1 MVEGKAPAPV
11 SVNEDSIARGTALLF
26 AAKVAG
32 GVFTAA
38 LTLFLAR
45 KLGPAGYG
53 LLALAMSV
61 VALVEL
67 PSDFGVAVALPR
79 FLAENRAQPKLLRE
93 LTADGIRL
101 EALGSLLVGG
111 ALAVLAGPIADA
123 YNQPGLAELLR
134 ILAISLVG
142 QNFLFFFSG
151 VFTAMRRQSAT
162 LISSLLE
169 SATELTA
176 SVALVLLVGGA
187 TGAAFGR
194 AAGYAVGA
202 LSGAVLA
209 IRMLGVG
216 ILPRSIATHGHGR
229 RIVSYALPLWVVDS
243 VFTLFTQIDVLL
255 IGAFLTAGSVAFF
268 DAPMRLTAVLQYPG
282 YAIAGAVSPRLARS
296 AEGQPQVDAFNQAV
310 SVLVALMAA
319 ATVFTTVWAATIV
332 HFAFGSGYGKAADVL
347 RALGPYVFFSG
358 GAALVS
364 TALNYVGAA
373 RRRVPVAIATV
384 LVNLVLDLILIP
396 RVGVVGAAIGTDVGM
411 AIYVLAQFWF
421 CALLLGTPLRPHV
434 VVLSRCAIAAAA
446 MALTLHASGTEPLSV
461 PVAIGG
467 GLAGCLVY
475 LGVLRL
481 TVLAQHLLRGRRR
494 AGP

>member
-1 MVEGKAPAPV
+1 MADGTAPAPV
-11 SVNEDSIARGTALLF
+11 STGEDSIARGTALLF

-45 KLGPAGYG
+45 KLGPAGFG

-101 EALGSLLVGG
+101 EVLGSLLVGG
-111 ALAVLAGPIADA
+111 ALAALAGPIADA
-123 YNQPGLAELLR
+123 YNQPGLAALLR

-142 QNFLFFFSG
+142 QNFLFFFGG
-151 VFTAMRRQSAT
+151 VFTAMRRQTPT

-187 TGAAFGR
+187 TGAALGR
-194 AAGYAVGA
+194 AIGYAVGA
-202 LSGAVLA
+202 VTAAVLA

-216 ILPRSIATHGHGR
+216 ILPRSIATDGHCR
-229 RIVSYALPLWVVDS
+229 RIVSYAAPLWVVDS

-268 DAPMRLTAVLQYPG
+268 SAPMRLAAVLQYPG

-296 AEGQPQVDAFNQAV
+296 ADVPPQVDAFNQAV
-310 SVLVALMAA
+310 GLLLVLMAA
-319 ATVFTTVWAATIV
+319 ATVFTTVWATTIV
-332 HFAFGSGYGKAADVL
+332 HFTLGPGYGKAAEVL
-347 RALGPYVFFSG
+347 RALAPYVFLSG

-364 TALNYVGAA
+364 TALNYLGGA
-373 RRRVPVAIATV
+373 RRRVPVAIAT
-384 LVNLVLDLILIP
+384 LIVNVVLDLILIP
-396 RVGVVGAAIGTDVGM
+396 SIGVVGAAIGTDVGI

-421 CALLLGTPLRPHV
+421 CAQMLGTPVYPHAIT
-434 VVLSRCAIAAAA
+434 LMRCALAAAA
-446 MALTLHASGTEPLSV
+446 MALTLYAFGTGPLSV
-461 PVAIGG
+461 PAAIGG

-475 LGVLRL
+475 LATLRL
-481 TVLAQHLLRGRRR
+481 TVLAQRWLIARRR
-494 AGP
+494 VPV